1 MDAGTMR
8 KRRVRRAIAAT
19 ASVTTLAGLGVL
31 SLGWAPAFAAVTV
44 YDCAIEG
51 TTVPAQVSQWSDPAS
66 AGTSQV
72 VQVSTEIIF
81 PTGFGNLVGPSV
93 TASGTGDATS
103 TSGFGSTFTFGGTAS
118 FAANVDAP
126 VTITSTTPLTM
137 PKQATVVSVIPYSTF
152 NITIN
157 TSSVS
162 YPGTCAIPSGG
173 SNTETTI
180 PVAAAP
186 APTAIINAI
195 NGQAAETIAH
205 DGDVISFSLAGF
217 AANET
222 VTASLAPYDGGATIQ
237 LPETVPAPLET
248 DSTGSVASA
257 TVAMPTGFDSGAY
270 NLTFPGSAGDS
281 TYVPLT
287 LMEDPTCTATP
298 DTAAGANI
306 ALVTCSNFDPGSA
319 VNLQGVDSEYEP
331 TTDPADVVAA
341 DGSGNISNVYAVND
355 ASTAYIG
362 VIELSPG
369 SDGAWAQYPPAG
381 SSPGS
386 GGSGS
391 GGSGSGSAGGRQTVS
406 LSVGAGP
413 LEMTQSGTSVTL
425 SPITVGAAPQ
435 TSTGDLNQITVSD
448 LRDGDLG
455 WSLTASS
462 TSFTGSAGGSIP
474 ASAFSVTPTC
484 APDASALAAA
494 GLSAFPSS
502 VAAGP
507 AGSFGA
513 TAVTLCTEPAAAPGA
528 TSGGVFDAAGAL
540 SLTVPPF
547 LPAGTYSATITISLG

>member
-1 MDAGTMR
+1 MS
-8 KRRVRRAIAAT
+8 KRRVRRAIAAA
-19 ASVTTLAGLGVL
+19 ASVTMLAGLAVL
-31 SLGWAPAFAAVTV
+31 SLGAAPAFAAVTV
-44 YDCAIEG
+44 YDCSIG
-51 TTVPAQVSQWSDPAS
+51 SFTIPAQVSQWSDPAS
-66 AGTSQV
+66 AVTGQD
-72 VQVSTEIIF
+72 VQVSTEVTF
-81 PTGFGNLVGPSV
+81 PTGFGNLVGPTV
-93 TASGTGDATS
+93 TAAGTSEAAGS
-103 TSGFGSTFTFGGTAS
+103 VTSGFASIFSFGGTAS
-118 FAANVDAP
+118 FTANVDAP
-126 VTITSTTPLTM
+126 VTMTSTTTLTM
-137 PKQATVVSVIPYSTF
+137 PSSATQVSVFPYSSF
-152 NITIN
+152 SITIN
-157 TSSVS
+157 TSTGSES
-162 YPGTCAIPSGG
+162 GTCAIPSG
-173 SNTETTI
+173 SNNSLTII

-186 APTAIINAI
+186 APTATINAI

-205 DGDVISFSLAGF
+205 DGDLITFSLAGF
-217 AANET
+217 AADET
-222 VTASLAPYDGGATIQ
+222 VTASLVPSAGGATIP
-237 LPETVPAPLET
+237 LPDTVPAPLET

-257 TVAMPTGFDSGAY
+257 TVAMPTGSDSGAY
-270 NLTFPGSAGDS
+270 SLTFTGSAGDS

-298 DTAAGANI
+298 DTAVGTNV

-319 VNLQGVDSEYEP
+319 VSIQGVDSEYEP
-331 TTDPADVVAA
+331 TTDGADVVAA

-362 VIELSPG
+362 VTELPPG
-369 SDGAWAQYPPAG
+369 SDGAWAPYSPAG
-381 SSPGS
+381 SS
-386 GGSGS
+386 SGS
-391 GGSGSGSAGGRQTVS
+391 GGSGSGSSGSGSTGGSQTVS

-425 SPITVGAAPQ
+425 SPITVGATPQ
-435 TSTGDLNQITVSD
+435 TSTGNLNEITVSD

-484 APDASALAAA
+484 VPDASALAAA

-502 VAAGP
+502 VTAGP

-513 TAVTLCTEPAAAPGA
+513 TALTLCTEPAAAAGA
-528 TSGGVFDAAGAL
+528 TSGGVFDSGGAL